1 MGILSAGMSY
11 TMRVPGFRGSQQR
24 VLTSFR
30 IGHCH
35 GLWLLQLGRASDC
48 FSPSKVSIILSGT
61 IEGRG
66 FEVSSIAN
74 LLSFSMY
81 SEIGTHVQPLNKP
94 KATAIF
100 YPALGVTSALLINI
114 PRRRF
119 SRLVL
124 VFLLKSISPIVIIL
138 ISIASFIHILLYVLH
153 IIV

>member
-1 MGILSAGMSY
+1 
-11 TMRVPGFRGSQQR
+11 MRVPGFCGSQKR

-35 GLWLLQLGRASDC
+35 GLWLLQLGRAIDC
-48 FSPSKVSIILSGT
+48 ISPSTVSIILSGT

-74 LLSFSMY
+74 LLSFSVY

-119 SRLVL
+119 
-124 VFLLKSISPIVIIL
+124 
-138 ISIASFIHILLYVLH
+138 
-153 IIV
+153 